1 MAKDV
6 IIPPDLRR
14 ALSKSKR
21 AKAAFDRLPPSHR
34 REYLEYVNEAKRPE
48 TRARRIE
55 KTVTHLAGE
64 QGGD

>member
-1 MAKDV
+1 MVKGA

-14 ALSKSKR
+14 ALSKSKQ

-34 REYLEYVNEAKRPE
+34 REYLEYIDEAKRPE

-55 KTVTHLAGE
+55 KTVARLAGE